1 MSEENLESDSVA
13 ESLDVTGYLC
23 PMPVK
28 FTRDKLQS
36 MDSGKILEVIADDP
50 ETRVDIPKLI
60 SRIGCKLLNF
70 EEESGTYRYLIHK
83 NSTENIARNIS
94 ESDVPSDARLPTKWG
109 EFRIRVFKEE
119 KNGLEHVALTLGD
132 MSGPDPVLVRVH
144 SECLTGDA
152 FGSMR
157 CDCGPQLDQAMSSIQ
172 ERGWGCIIYLRQEGR
187 GIGLHEKIRAY
198 HLQDMG
204 MDTLDANLVLGH
216 PGDARNYEIASK
228 ILSALEI
235 NQISLLTNNPDKVL
249 QLKDWG
255 ISVAEMVPLVVGL
268 SKDNVDYISTKIT
281 RMGHKIDPIHLDEN

>member
-1 MSEENLESDSVA
+1 MSEENLETYSVS

-36 MDSGKILEVIADDP
+36 MGDGKILEVIADDP
-50 ETRVDIPKLI
+50 ETRVDIPKLA
-60 SRIGCKLLNF
+60 SRIGCELLNF

-83 NSTENIARNIS
+83 KSIEKLAGAIS

-119 KNGLEHVALTLGD
+119 KNGLEHVALTLGV

-157 CDCGPQLDQAMSSIQ
+157 CDCGPQLDQAMSTIQ
-172 ERGWGCIIYLRQEGR
+172 KRGWGCIIYLRQEGR

-198 HLQDMG
+198 HLQDKG

-268 SKDNVDYISTKIT
+268 SKDNVDYISTKIN
-281 RMGHKIDPIHLDEN
+281 RMGHKIDPVHLDEN